1 MKRPRKLSARLCATA
16 TIPDGHLNRDGEKAK
31 MMRFGDGR
39 RGHGLALQVTP
50 ALRGGFAKSWT
61 QRLRIDGKVRHLG
74 LGAYPKVSLREARKR
89 ALANAQDVAE
99 GRDPRK
105 IKAVPTFEEAAEAVI
120 ELHRPTYKHPR
131 TADQWAGSLR
141 DYVYPK
147 IGKKSV
153 AEISTADVLSCLAPS
168 WNERRNTLVKVRQRI
183 SAVLKWSIAQGH
195 RTDDPMIGVG
205 SALPRGGAPKTPQR
219 ALPHGEVARSIE
231 TVRNSGANFGTK
243 LALEYLV
250 LTGTRSGEVRG
261 ATWEEIDLEA
271 RTWTIPAERMK
282 AGREHRVPLSDRAVA
297 VLEEARPL
305 SGGEGMIFPS
315 LTGRQLS
322 GGTLSRLLRD
332 LGIDGVPHGY
342 RASFRT
348 WASEMTN
355 TPHAVMEAALAHTV
369 SDAVERAYSRSDF
382 FARRR
387 ELMGAW
393 AAYLNRESADVAN
406 LHEQRTKIRRNG

>member
-1 MKRPRKLSARLCATA
+1 MDR
-16 TIPDGHLNRDGEKAK
+16 
-31 MMRFGDGR
+31 GR
-39 RGHGLALQVTP
+39 HFPAPNPAGSGAPFERG
-50 ALRGGFAKSWT
+50 T

-183 SAVLKWSIAQGH
+183 STVLKWSIAQGH

-205 SALPRGGAPKTPQR
+205 SALPRGGAPKTHLDERPPNPVHICLQFIM
-219 ALPHGEVARSIE
+219 A
-231 TVRNSGANFGTK
+231 
-243 LALEYLV
+243 
-250 LTGTRSGEVRG
+250 TRHFAKVS
-261 ATWEEIDLEA
+261 
-271 RTWTIPAERMK
+271 
-282 AGREHRVPLSDRAVA
+282 
-297 VLEEARPL
+297 
-305 SGGEGMIFPS
+305 S
-315 LTGRQLS
+315 LT
-322 GGTLSRLLRD
+322 
-332 LGIDGVPHGY
+332 P
-342 RASFRT
+342 
-348 WASEMTN
+348 
-355 TPHAVMEAALAHTV
+355 P
-369 SDAVERAYSRSDF
+369 
-382 FARRR
+382 
-387 ELMGAW
+387 
-393 AAYLNRESADVAN
+393 
-406 LHEQRTKIRRNG
+406 